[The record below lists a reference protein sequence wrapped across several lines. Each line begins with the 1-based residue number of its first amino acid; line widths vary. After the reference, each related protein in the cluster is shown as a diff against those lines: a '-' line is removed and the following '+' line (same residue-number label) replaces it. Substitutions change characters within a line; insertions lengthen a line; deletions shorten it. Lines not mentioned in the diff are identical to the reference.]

1 MLVMLSIDRSYHIFI
16 DEIIL
21 AIEEIYP
28 TFITDIIQVV
38 PAGDPNRVS
47 TFLTM
52 LSFIGERARLTKKK
66 NMWKKK

>member
-1 MLVMLSIDRSYHIFI
+1 MLGIDRSYHVFI

-28 TFITDIIQVV
+28 TFITDAIQVV
-38 PAGDPNRVS
+38 PAGDPNQVS

-52 LSFIGERARLTKKK
+52 LSFIGERASLTK
-66 NMWKKK
+66 

>member
-1 MLVMLSIDRSYHIFI
+1 MLVMLGIDRSYHVFI

-28 TFITDIIQVV
+28 TFITDTIQVV

-52 LSFIGERARLTKKK
+52 LSFIGERASLTK
-66 NMWKKK
+66 

>member
-1 MLVMLSIDRSYHIFI
+1 MLVMLGIDRSYHVFI
-16 DEIIL
+16 DEIIH

-28 TFITDIIQVV
+28 TFITDTIQVV

-52 LSFIGERARLTKKK
+52 LSFIGERASLTK
-66 NMWKKK
+66 

>member
-1 MLVMLSIDRSYHIFI
+1 MLSIDRSYHVFI

-28 TFITDIIQVV
+28 TFITDTIQVV
-38 PAGDPNRVS
+38 PVSDPNRVS

-52 LSFIGERARLTKKK
+52 LSFIGERASLTKIESYVQD
-66 NMWKKK
+66 

>member
-1 MLVMLSIDRSYHIFI
+1 MLVMLGIDRSYHVFI

-28 TFITDIIQVV
+28 TFITDAIQVV

-52 LSFIGERARLTKKK
+52 LSFIGERASLTK
-66 NMWKKK
+66 